1 MLLKTTMSPT
11 QESAVAQAKN
21 TQTSSQDTLITL
33 LDKAEGPEGTP
44 TLIVAFRAFLRD
56 IKPLPAKD
64 KRITDAVCERLLAI
78 YSAFAPLERL
88 HERLEAILDTRN
100 EPPAAAK
107 LSYAAVASVPPSTHP
122 LSSQTLRRPTRARS
136 DEVAIRI
143 DRSSEAEKRMQGTG
157 EEVRSWV
164 ERALKDSG
172 VTGLQ
177 TTEVQGVKPHRSGAK
192 LTVRLKS
199 VEDAHTIVKS
209 AAQCSKALGEGA
221 KISVPHYGVVIQDV
235 PLYINPAASS
245 TRINLHSKNPHLIP
259 SPEAIVDMRW
269 LVPKERL
276 PPGRKTGSWVV
287 ILDNQQAADNLI
299 DQSVRIQSLL
309 LPARRYFT
317 GPRQCRRCQH
327 WGHLSYSCRAPQT
340 CAHCAGTH
348 DGQECPNRESKHCI
362 NCDGNHD
369 STSPKCPT
377 RQAEARRAQLA
388 QAETSVY
395 FAGNNFVFTPFTC
408 STPDC

>member
-1 MLLKTTMSPT
+1 MSPT
-11 QESAVAQAKN
+11 QESTVAQAKN

-44 TLIVAFRAFLRD
+44 ALILAFRAFVRD

-88 HERLEAILDTRN
+88 HERLEALLELEARN
-100 EPPAAAK
+100 EPPATAK

-122 LSSQTLRRPTRARS
+122 SPSQTLRRPTRARS

-143 DRSSEAEKRMQGTG
+143 ERSSEAEKRMQGTG
-157 EEVRSWV
+157 EEVRNWV

-209 AAQCSKALGEGA
+209 AAQCSNALGEGA

-245 TRINLHSKNPHLIP
+245 TRVNLQSKNPHLIP
-259 SPEAIVDMRW
+259 SPETIVDMRW

-299 DQSVRIQSLL
+299 DQSVKIQLL
-309 LPARRYFT
+309 LLSARRYFT

-327 WGHLSYSCRAPQT
+327 WGHLSYSCRAPQA

-348 DGQECPNRESKHCI
+348 DGQDCPNRESKHCV
-362 NCDGNHD
+362 NCNGKHD
-369 STSPKCPT
+369 SFSLQCPI
-377 RQAEARRAQLA
+377 
-388 QAETSVY
+388 
-395 FAGNNFVFTPFTC
+395 
-408 STPDC
+408 